1 MKKLSFLLLV
11 MLSVSTFSF
20 AQEIDYGAPKTYTL
34 EGIEVEGCEYYD
46 NVSVIL
52 KSDLKIGDEL
62 TIPGPQISDAVKNLW
77 KENIFSDISIEVD
90 NIVGDKIFLRIIVQ
104 ELPRISRFTFEGITK
119 SQAEDL
125 REKIQFIRGTRW
137 TEEKAT
143 RARRVVRNYFV
154 EKGYYNIDIDIT
166 TAPDEFMSNG
176 LAITINIDK
185 GPRIKINEIKL
196 IGNQEFRDSKLKA
209 KMKTTKEKKWWRV
222 WKRSKFQPGEFDEAK
237 DNLINFYNAEG
248 YRDAKI
254 TFDTV
259 YAYDDKTID
268 VEVQIKEGRQYYFR
282 EIDWVGNYKYRD
294 GILDT
299 LFGIKRGDI
308 YNRDLM
314 QQRISGDVTG
324 KDISALY
331 LDDGYLFFSV
341 DPVEVLIEGD
351 SIDLEMRVTEGPQAR
366 IRKIIVEGNT
376 KTSDY
381 VILRELRTLPGQKFS
396 RADLIRSQRE
406 ILNLG
411 FFNQE
416 TMNVVPLPD
425 PQNGTVD
432 IKYVVEE
439 KPSDQLQLQGGWGGR
454 VRNANG
460 DVIGGGFVGTLSLA
474 FNNFS
479 TKRFFKKNAWNPIP
493 SGDGQRLSLAAQVT
507 GTGWQN
513 YSISFLE
520 PWVGGKKP
528 NSLGTT
534 VFYTIN
540 RSLVNSFRMNT
551 FGTTIDYGRRMKWP
565 DDFFRSF
572 TSLGYKYY
580 DIQNGGSIF
589 GTGSTSQLDN
599 GFINVLTLRQSFD
612 RTSIDAPLFPRSGS
626 AFSLSVEAT
635 PPYSMFGIYNGQ
647 DLREVPNNEKYNLLE
662 YHKWK
667 FSALW
672 YHEVFKN
679 LVVRPK
685 MEFGFLGT
693 YNRDYGVSPFER
705 FIMGGSGFGGFNFY
719 GLDYISLRGYPDNSL
734 GSQTGGGNIY
744 NKYSLE
750 LRYPLSLNQSA
761 PIWALLYAEAG
772 NTWNG
777 FDKYDPFDLKRATGL
792 GIRVVLPM
800 VGLLG
805 VDWGWGWDPVPGATQ
820 PNGAQ
825 FNFVIGQ
832 EF

>member
-1 MKKLSFLLLV
+1 MKKIGILLL
-11 MLSVSTFSF
+11 LLLGLGSVAS
-20 AQEIDYGAPKTYTL
+20 AQIDYQAPKSYTL
-34 EGIEVEGCEYYD
+34 QGITVEGCEYYD
-46 NVSVIL
+46 KNSVIL
-52 KSDLKIGDEL
+52 KSDLEIGDQ
-62 TIPGPQISDAVKNLW
+62 INVPGPQITDAIKNLW
-77 KENIFSDISIEVD
+77 KENIFSDISIDID
-90 NIVGDKIFLRIIVQ
+90 NIVGDKLFLLIQVQ
-104 ELPRISRFTFEGITK
+104 ELPRISRYTFDGITK
-119 SQAEDL
+119 SQADDL
-125 REKIQFIRGTRW
+125 REKIQFVRGTRW
-137 TEEKAT
+137 TEEKAK
-143 RARRVVRNYFV
+143 RAERVVRNYFT
-154 EKGYYNIDIDIT
+154 EKGFYNATIDIET
-166 TAPDEFMSNG
+166 SEDELMSNG
-176 LAITINIDK
+176 MAIKIKIDK
-185 GPRIKINEIKL
+185 GPRIKINEIKF
-196 IGNQEFRDSKLKA
+196 IGNQEFRDAKLKA
-209 KMKTTKEKKWWRV
+209 KLKDVKEKKWWRV
-222 WKRSKFQPGEFDEAK
+222 WKRSKYEPATYRTAK
-237 DNLINFYNAEG
+237 GGLIDFYNAEG

-259 YAYDDKTID
+259 YAYDEKSLD
-268 VEVQIKEGRQYYFR
+268 VEVQIKEGKQYFFR
-282 EIDWVGNYKYRD
+282 DINWVGNYKYRD

-299 LFGIKRGDI
+299 LFGINKGEVYNAELMERRLSGDI
-308 YNRDLM
+308 
-314 QQRISGDVTG
+314 TG

-331 LDDGYLFFSV
+331 LDDGYLFFNCE
-341 DPVEVLIEGD
+341 PVEVLIEGD
-351 SIDLEMRVTEGPQAR
+351 SIDLEMRVTEGPQAT

-396 RADLIRSQRE
+396 RSDLIRSQRE
-406 ILNLG
+406 VLNLG
-411 FFNQE
+411 YFNQE
-416 TMNVVPLPD
+416 NLQVLPLPD

-432 IKYVVEE
+432 IKYIVEE

-454 VRNANG
+454 VRNSAG
-460 DVIGGGFVGTLSLA
+460 EVIGGGFVGTLSLA

-479 TKRFFKKNAWNPIP
+479 TKRFFNPKAWNPIP
-493 SGDGQRLSLAAQVT
+493 SGDGQKVSLSAQVT

-534 VFYTIN
+534 VYYTIN
-540 RSLVNSFRMNT
+540 RSLINDFRMNT
-551 FGTTIDYGRRMKWP
+551 LGGTIDYGRRMKWP

-589 GTGSTSQLDN
+589 GGSTQGTTFDS
-599 GFINVLTLRQSFD
+599 GFINVITLRQSFD

-626 AFSLSVEAT
+626 AFSFSVEAT
-635 PPYSMFGIYNGQ
+635 PPYSLFGRYNGR
-647 DLREVPNNEKYNLLE
+647 DLAEVPDDEKFNLLE

-672 YHEVFKN
+672 YHEIFKN

-693 YNRDYGVSPFER
+693 YRKAYGVSPFER

-734 GSQTGGGNIY
+734 GSQNGGGNIY

-750 LRYPLSLNQSA
+750 LRYPLSLNQAA
-761 PIWALLYAEAG
+761 PIWILTYAEAG

-777 FDKYDPFDLKRATGL
+777 FDNYDPFDLKRSAGV

-805 VDWGWGWDPVPGATQ
+805 VDWGWGFDNVPGNDQ